1 MKKRQGSYLL
11 RTSRWSVVFLVSAA
25 QCVFA
30 QSQHP
35 VTLLSRT
42 CGPSGEQTQRMYF
55 VPSTNGPEA
64 LVTVRDRLVSAGAS
78 GVTIFYPR
86 VVVADMPFGVD
97 VHRLLEGLH
106 VDVLPDGA
114 VFSDEQ
120 AEIFSPQWVKA
131 CYRRFEALSATTET
145 MPIENDALT
154 RRIPESEIWR
164 SVEIQRARAERSGS
178 AQDERLIFQNSEFL
192 AGRVAMQIVLPESN
206 GGTEDWTDAALN
218 QAAQLTVLSIL
229 FYEQVFKNVSVEFS
243 FLIFRRSPTGTEPI
257 LYSMLADSTW
267 VADVMANRGF
277 PGTPS
282 EYLQAVHEFNNQGRR
297 ALGADWVFT
306 VFIVNSANDSDHMFQ
321 GARNISY
328 SYLGGP
334 FFAVPYPPGPG
345 GGSDAFMQLVKH
357 EISSIFWA
365 LEESVASPT
374 TCDDYSGY
382 LNIQNLNKVKELVG
396 GIPKGCTPQY
406 MPEPCVANINNMMD
420 GYLGPPCDYSMA
432 MLGNIDANRNNVP
445 DVFDAPPVVAFAHA
459 AVETLTTI
467 VDAKID
473 FTVTARP
480 VTNRNPLQPAELRRN
495 YATQIKDVSIT
506 LGGIG
511 PYLATPIDGQA
522 DEIQEEYEVSIDNVL
537 PGYTTLEVVS
547 RNSFGAT
554 SAKATKRVYYIGLD
568 YFGFGFE
575 QRNEGIGVVWHLR
588 GETFDADLSLYR
600 IEYSNGVSVT
610 DTVIASG
617 LQPIGPVEQ
626 GGLLPYYFLDRS
638 VAAGT
643 VYGYYI
649 VGTFELLYKGK
660 MTMFAAKSEEHETI
674 AAFPRVG
681 SIVSAP
687 SPNPFNPVRDVMH
700 ISIEV
705 PVSTAAGASL
715 SPAASSAAEG
725 APEPTGV
732 KVEVFDVTG
741 RFVKT
746 LLNDRVYNRVLTLAW
761 DGTNEKGEVTSTGIY
776 FIKAQA
782 GHQRGCKKVLV
793 LR

>member
-1 MKKRQGSYLL
+1 MKTKRRPYLL
-11 RTSRWSVVFLVSAA
+11 RISRWSVVFLVAAA
-25 QCVFA
+25 QYVFA
-30 QSQHP
+30 QSQQP

-42 CGPSGEQTQRMYF
+42 NGPSGEQTQRMYV
-55 VPSTNGPEA
+55 VPSIDGPEV
-64 LVTVRDRLVSAGAS
+64 LVTVRERLVSAGAS
-78 GVTIFYPR
+78 NVTIFYPR
-86 VVVADMPFGVD
+86 VVMADMPFGVD
-97 VHRLLEGLH
+97 VHRVVEGLH
-106 VDVLPDGA
+106 VAVLPDGA
-114 VFSDEQ
+114 IVSDEQ

-131 CYRRFEALSATTET
+131 CYQRFEELPATTEA

-154 RRIPESEIWR
+154 RRIPESEMWR
-164 SVEIQRARAERSGS
+164 SADIERARAERSGS

-206 GGTEDWTDAALN
+206 GGTENWTDAALN
-218 QAAQLTVLSIL
+218 QAAQLAVLSIL
-229 FYEQVFKNVSVEFS
+229 FYEQVFKNVSVEFD

-282 EYLQAVHEFNNQGRR
+282 EYLEAVHEFNNQGRR

-306 VFIVNSANDSDHMFQ
+306 AFIVNSANDPDHMFQ

-334 FFAVPYPPGPG
+334 FLAVPYPPGS
-345 GGSDAFMQLVKH
+345 GGSDTFMQLVKH

-382 LNIQNLNKVKELVG
+382 LNIQNFNKVKSINDIGVPESCTKGYYLV
-396 GIPKGCTPQY
+396 
-406 MPEPCVANINNMMD
+406 PCVANINDMMD
-420 GYLGPPCDYSMA
+420 GYLAPPCEYTMA
-432 MLGNIDANRNNVP
+432 MLGNFDANHNSVP
-445 DVFDAPPVVAFAHA
+445 DVFDAPPVIAFEHA

-480 VTNRNPLQPAELRRN
+480 VTNRNPQQPAALRRN
-495 YATQIKDVSIT
+495 YATQIKDVNIT

-511 PYLATPIDGQA
+511 PYLAAPTDGQT
-522 DEIQEEYEVSIDNVL
+522 DESREEYEVSIDNLL
-537 PGYTTLEVVS
+537 PGYTTLEVVA
-547 RNSFGAT
+547 RNAFGAT
-554 SAKATKRVYYIGLD
+554 SGKATKRIFYIGLD
-568 YFGFGFE
+568 YFEFGFE
-575 QRNEGIGVVWHLR
+575 QRNDGIGIIWHLR
-588 GETFDADLSLYR
+588 GETFDADLSLHR
-600 IEYSNGVSVT
+600 IEYKNGTSVT
-610 DTVIASG
+610 DTIIAND

-638 VAAGT
+638 AAAGT
-643 VYGYYI
+643 TYGYYI
-649 VGTFELLYKGK
+649 VGTFELLYRGK
-660 MTMFAAKSEEHETI
+660 MTTFAANSEQHETI

-687 SPNPFNPVRDVMH
+687 SPNPFNPTRDPMH
-700 ISIEV
+700 VSIEV
-705 PVSTAAGASL
+705 PVSTAAGVSL

-732 KVEVFDVTG
+732 KVQVFDVTG

-746 LLNDRVYNRVLTLAW
+746 LLNDRVYQRVLTLTW
-761 DGTNEKGEVTSTGIY
+761 DGTDEKGEVTSTGIY

-782 GHQRGCKKVLV
+782 GSQRGCKKVLV

>member
-1 MKKRQGSYLL
+1 MV
-11 RTSRWSVVFLVSAA
+11 TAA

-42 CGPSGEQTQRMYF
+42 SGPSGEQTQRMYF

-64 LVTVRDRLVSAGAS
+64 LVTVRDRLASAGVS
-78 GVTIFYPR
+78 GMTIFYPR

-97 VHRLLEGLH
+97 VHRLIEGLH

-131 CYRRFEALSATTET
+131 CYRRFEALSATTEA

-154 RRIPESEIWR
+154 RRIPESEMWR
-164 SVEIQRARAERSGS
+164 SADIERARAERSGS

-206 GGTEDWTDAALN
+206 GGTEDWTDTALN
-218 QAAQLTVLSIL
+218 QAAQLTVLSVL

-282 EYLQAVHEFNNQGRR
+282 DYLQAVHEFNNQGRR
-297 ALGADWVFT
+297 TLGTDWVFT

-321 GARNISY
+321 GARTISY

-334 FFAVPYPPGPG
+334 FLAVPYPAGSE
-345 GGSDAFMQLVKH
+345 GSDTFMQLMKH
-357 EISSIFWA
+357 EISNIFWA
-365 LEESVASPT
+365 LEENVGGQSS
-374 TCDDYSGY
+374 CDDYSGY
-382 LNIQNLNKVKELVG
+382 LNVQNLNKVKEINDIGAKV
-396 GIPKGCTPQY
+396 GCTPGY
-406 MPEPCVANINNMMD
+406 IVEPCLANVQDMLY
-420 GYLGPPCDYSMA
+420 GYSGPPCDYSMA
-432 MLGNIDANRNNVP
+432 MLGNIDVNRNNVP
-445 DVFDAPPVVAFAHA
+445 DVFDAPPVVTFAHA
-459 AVETLTTI
+459 AVETLTSI

-473 FTVTARP
+473 FIVTARP
-480 VTNRNPLQPAELRRN
+480 VTNRNSQQPAALRRN
-495 YATQIKDVSIT
+495 YATQIKDVSVT

-511 PYLATPIDGQA
+511 PYVATPVDGQT
-522 DEIQEEYEVSIDNVL
+522 DEIQEEYGVSIDNIL
-537 PGYTTLEVVS
+537 PGYTTLEVVA
-547 RNSFGAT
+547 RNAFGAV

-575 QRNEGIGVVWHLR
+575 QRNEGIGVIWHLR
-588 GETFDADLSLYR
+588 GETFDADLSLHR
-600 IEYSNGVSVT
+600 IEYRNGVSVT

-617 LQPIGPVEQ
+617 LQPVGPVEQ

-638 VAAGT
+638 AAAGT
-643 VYGYYI
+643 TYGYYV

-660 MTMFAAKSEEHETI
+660 MTMFAANSEEHETI

-687 SPNPFNPVRDVMH
+687 SPNPFNPMRDLMH

-732 KVEVFDVTG
+732 KVDVFDVTG
-741 RFVKT
+741 RLVKT
-746 LLNDRVYNRVLTLAW
+746 LLDDRVYNRVLTLAW
-761 DGTNEKGEVTSTGIY
+761 DGTNEKGEVASTGIY